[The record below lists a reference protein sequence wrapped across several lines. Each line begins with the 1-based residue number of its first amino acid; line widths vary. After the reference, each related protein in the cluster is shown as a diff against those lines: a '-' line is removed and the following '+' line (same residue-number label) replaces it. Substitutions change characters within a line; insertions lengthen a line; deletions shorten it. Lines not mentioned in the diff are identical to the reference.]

1 MIIAPSILSADLYN
15 LENDLKKIE
24 NADWIHIDSM
34 DGVFVNN
41 LTFGSN
47 IVKAIR
53 PHTNQI
59 LDCHLMVDTPEK
71 YIDSYAKAGADIIT
85 IHYEATAHA
94 HRTLQYIREKGIRAG
109 ISINPGTSVEAI
121 KALLPFV
128 DVVLVMTVNPG
139 FGGQSFIPEMLDK
152 VSLLA
157 DLREIN
163 DYSFYIQVDGGV
175 NSTTCKDCA
184 EAGADCLVSG
194 SYLFNQE
201 DPHAAIAQMQDL

>member
-53 PHTNQI
+53 PHTDQI
-59 LDCHLMVDTPEK
+59 LDCHLMVDRPEK
-71 YIDSYAKAGADIIT
+71 YIDAYAKAGADIIT
-85 IHYEATAHA
+85 IHYEATAHP
-94 HRTLQYIREKGIRAG
+94 HRVLQHIREKGIRAG
-109 ISINPGTSVEAI
+109 ISINPGTSVEAV

-128 DVVLVMTVNPG
+128 DLVLIMTVNPG

-152 VSLLA
+152 VSLLS
-157 DLREIN
+157 DLRRIN
-163 DYSFYIQVDGGV
+163 NYSFYIQVDGGV
-175 NSTTCKDCA
+175 TNETAVDCV

-194 SYLFNQE
+194 SYIFNQE
-201 DPHAAIAQMQDL
+201 DPQEAISQMQNL

>member
-15 LENDLKKIE
+15 LENDLKKIG

-47 IVKAIR
+47 IVHAIR
-53 PHTNQI
+53 PHTDQL
-59 LDCHLMVDTPEK
+59 LDCHLMVDRPEK
-71 YIDSYAKAGADIIT
+71 YIDAYAEAGADIIT
-85 IHYEATAHA
+85 IHYEATPHP
-94 HRTLQYIREKGIRAG
+94 HRVLQQIREKGIRAG

-128 DVVLVMTVNPG
+128 DLVLVMTVNPG

-152 VSLLA
+152 VSLLS
-157 DLREIN
+157 DLRRIN
-163 DYSFYIQVDGGV
+163 SYSFYIQVDGGV
-175 NSTTCKDCA
+175 TNETAVDCV

-194 SYLFNQE
+194 SYVFNQE
-201 DPHAAIAQMQDL
+201 DPQEAISHMQNL

>member
-53 PHTNQI
+53 PHTDQI

-94 HRTLQYIREKGIRAG
+94 HRTLQHIREKGIRAG

-152 VSLLA
+152 VSLLV

-175 NSTTCKDCA
+175 NSETCKDCA

-194 SYLFNQE
+194 SYLFSQE
-201 DPHAAIAQMQDL
+201 DPQETISRMQDL